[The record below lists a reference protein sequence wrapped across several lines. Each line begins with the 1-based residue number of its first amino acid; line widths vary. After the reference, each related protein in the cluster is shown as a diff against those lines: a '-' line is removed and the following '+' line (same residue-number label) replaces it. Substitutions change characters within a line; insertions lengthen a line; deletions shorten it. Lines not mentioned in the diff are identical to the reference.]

1 MRLSLKLG
9 ALCAGAAIVP
19 LAAASIILL
28 LGPNAETP
36 APVFEQAEAG
46 ARSALSIYEK
56 RLEQMRL
63 ASQHLANEIGLKI
76 LAQGSESEPLSGA
89 KLARLQDLLSR
100 ARDELSLD
108 FLIVTERT
116 GRVIARHND
125 LPGASETLASP
136 SGGNRLATRV
146 ITEGA
151 QLRVSPLADVA
162 VERGEQLSRLWLDK
176 AARVSR
182 PDGTALEDA
191 LVIEAAAPIF
201 SSGRF
206 SGAILI
212 GQMLNNYYLARAG
225 ANQLQVPLVAEVKQT
240 CFGGNDPERGAVIA
254 LGDTII
260 ASSLEDATTTKP
272 ALLGSRRTPS
282 QPGETLE
289 WNSQRYE
296 IAWKQMK
303 TLDGN
308 SIGAVGVAARIEE
321 PPLAALS
328 TFRLAAF
335 LAGAGVLLALI
346 AGLVA
351 GRALAA
357 RVNSLS
363 DAVTRMSVGEL
374 STTVRDR
381 IGLNGSNNQHRRD
394 EIGRLAEQLEHM
406 RESFRQAIERM
417 RKR

>member
-1 MRLSLKLG
+1 
-9 ALCAGAAIVP
+9 
-19 LAAASIILL
+19 
-28 LGPNAETP
+28 
-36 APVFEQAEAG
+36 
-46 ARSALSIYEK
+46 
-56 RLEQMRL
+56 
-63 ASQHLANEIGLKI
+63 
-76 LAQGSESEPLSGA
+76 
-89 KLARLQDLLSR
+89 
-100 ARDELSLD
+100 
-108 FLIVTERT
+108 
-116 GRVIARHND
+116 
-125 LPGASETLASP
+125 
-136 SGGNRLATRV
+136 
-146 ITEGA
+146 
-151 QLRVSPLADVA
+151 
-162 VERGEQLSRLWLDK
+162 
-176 AARVSR
+176 
-182 PDGTALEDA
+182 
-191 LVIEAAAPIF
+191 
-201 SSGRF
+201 
-206 SGAILI
+206 
-212 GQMLNNYYLARAG
+212 
-225 ANQLQVPLVAEVKQT
+225 
-240 CFGGNDPERGAVIA
+240 VIA